1 MLLNQSDR
9 RYYNI
14 YQLVVKELW
23 LCIRK
28 RTSTSGCALGI
39 GPFTAIIPRL
49 PVDNYIMTC
58 TFFNTLR
65 RSIIVIMSI
74 HCVHN
79 SGKLHGEKTFVNNSY
94 YIGNKTAFHRSR
106 ETMEYYYNTNHIIY
120 SLLSFKINTHSI
132 NSFLLPELPAIQL
145 HLSL

>member
-1 MLLNQSDR
+1 MLTLCCYMLLNRSDR

-23 LCIRK
+23 LRIHK

-39 GPFTAIIPRL
+39 GLFTAIIPQL

-58 TFFNTLR
+58 TFFNALR
-65 RSIIVIMSI
+65 KSIIVIMSI
-74 HCVHN
+74 CYIRN
-79 SGKLHGEKTFVNNSY
+79 SGKLHGEKTFINNNY

-106 ETMEYYYNTNHIIY
+106 EIMEYYSNTNHIAIA
-120 SLLSFKINTHSI
+120 SLLSFKINTCNI
-132 NSFLLPELPAIQL
+132 
-145 HLSL
+145 